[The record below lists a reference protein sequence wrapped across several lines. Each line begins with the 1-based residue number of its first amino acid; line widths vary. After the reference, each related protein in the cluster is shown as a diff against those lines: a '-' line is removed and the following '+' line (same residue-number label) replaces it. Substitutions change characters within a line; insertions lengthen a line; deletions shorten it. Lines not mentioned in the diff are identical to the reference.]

1 LPGEGQAPDWDVRLG
16 VSLSLALTRAYSLA
30 LIRRGDLMT
39 PFAIGGIQM
48 PLSATA
54 DNLTAMGRRLDLL
67 MARYP
72 WVQMVVFSELAAFGP
87 LPQYAQ
93 ALPGPAEATFQAM
106 AARHGVWLL
115 PGSLYEKS
123 GGKIYNTAPVIDPS
137 GAVVARYRK
146 MFPFRPYEQA
156 TTPGQDFVVFDVPAV
171 GRFGVSICYDMW
183 FPETTRTLAAM
194 GAEVIL
200 HPTLTDTIDRDIEL
214 AISRASAAQNQCFWF
229 DINGLAAGGVGRSL
243 VVGPSGDVLHQAGG
257 EEEVIP
263 LEIDLDRVRRERD
276 VGLRGLGQ
284 PLKSFRDRSV
294 DFAVYRREGF
304 DNSFLDGLGPLALPR
319 RAPMARPKRRPA
331 L

>member
-1 LPGEGQAPDWDVRLG
+1 VG
-16 VSLSLALTRAYSLA
+16 LSLALARAYSLA

-39 PFAIGGIQM
+39 PFAIAGIQM
-48 PLSATA
+48 PLNTTA
-54 DNLTAMGRRLDLL
+54 ENLTAMGRRFDLL

-72 WVQMVVFSELAAFGP
+72 WVQMVVFSEFAAFGP

-146 MFPFRPYEQA
+146 MFPFRPYEQT

-276 VGLRGLGQ
+276 LGLRGLGQ
-284 PLKSFRDRSV
+284 PLKSFRDRCV

-319 RAPMARPKRRPA
+319 RAPMASGAKRRPA